1 MFIPVFHI
9 EMTPEARAK
18 ILRDFRAGKHTSA
31 GKLAEAHGV
40 SRSAVYRVLKAEKAD
55 DGKQSHEEQSSDNDE
70 TRIVESELIPNEAL
84 EKMEALA
91 SDLNLPEE
99 GSRLRHDTDD
109 KTAAQREADEKV
121 ADELMSRI
129 AGDTGD
135 FGGTDVLDGFLGK
148 IYAAKP
154 SNRQRSGGNEAP
166 RQRLVHYE
174 TPAVHYDR
182 TDLTQ
187 RIIFNVEH
195 FGPHLKTIIGD
206 NAEAFVQSLA
216 ARSGEELDALLKTI
230 ERTRSV
236 GNLAAGFKQV
246 FYIAGQAVET
256 GSRVIGMKT
265 AGFTQQLRE
274 QDEEITMCLK
284 EIAINE
290 WERLKAFDSPQIRLG
305 TLFCMTLL
313 QTDARNRMYEVLNKV
328 VNAPVSAS
336 VAAANADL

>member
-1 MFIPVFHI
+1 
-9 EMTPEARAK
+9 MTPEAREK
-18 ILRDFRAGKHTSA
+18 IVRDFRAGKHKSA

-55 DGKQSHEEQSSDNDE
+55 EVEHKQSNDESEDE

-91 SDLNLPEE
+91 SDLNLPED
-99 GSRLRHDTDD
+99 GSRLRHDVDD
-109 KTAAQREADEKV
+109 KTPAQREADEKL

-129 AGDTGD
+129 AGDTSD
-135 FGGTDVLDGFLGK
+135 FGSTDAALDGILGK
-148 IYAAKP
+148 IYSAQAPLPRKGA
-154 SNRQRSGGNEAP
+154 SGAIP
-166 RQRLVHYE
+166 IARISHYE
-174 TPAVHYDR
+174 PPAINYDR

-195 FGPHLKTIIGD
+195 FGPHLQTIVG
-206 NAEAFVQSLA
+206 NNTEAFTQSLA
-216 ARSGEELDALLKTI
+216 SRSGEELSALLKTI

-236 GNLAAGFKQV
+236 GNLASGFKQV

-265 AGFTQQLRE
+265 TGFTQQLRE
-274 QDEEITMCLK
+274 QDDEITMCLK

-305 TLFCMTLL
+305 TMFCMTLL
-313 QTDARNRMYEVLNKV
+313 QTDARNRMNEALQKV
-328 VNAPVSAS
+328 VNAPVNAS